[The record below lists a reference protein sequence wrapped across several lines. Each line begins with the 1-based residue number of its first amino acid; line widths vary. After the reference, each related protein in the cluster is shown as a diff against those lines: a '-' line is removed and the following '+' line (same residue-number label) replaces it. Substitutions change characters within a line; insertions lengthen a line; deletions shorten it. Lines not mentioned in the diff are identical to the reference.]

1 MTNSEVIGLMHSAAL
16 IVVQLAGPVLL
27 ISMAV
32 GVLISILQAATQIN
46 EQTLT
51 FVPKLVII
59 GVILLL
65 TGASMLEILQ
75 GYSYEIFEMML
86 K

>member
-1 MTNSEVIGLMHSAAL
+1 MTNSEVMDIMHMAAL
-16 IVVQLAGPVLL
+16 IIVQLAGPILL

-51 FVPKLVII
+51 FVPKLVLI
-59 GVILLL
+59 GLILLL
-65 TGASMLEILQ
+65 TGSSMLETLQ
-75 GYSYEIFEMML
+75 GFSYEIFELML

>member
-1 MTNSEVIGLMHSAAL
+1 MTNSEVIGLMYDSAL
-16 IVVQLAGPVLL
+16 VVIQLAGPILL
-27 ISMAV
+27 ISMAA

-51 FVPKLVII
+51 FVPKLVLI
-59 GVILLL
+59 GAILLI
-65 TGASMLEILQ
+65 TGSAMLEILQ
-75 GYSYEIFEMML
+75 GFTYRIFDMML

>member
-1 MTNSEVIGLMHSAAL
+1 MTNSEVIGIMQSAAM
-16 IVVQLAGPVLL
+16 IAVKLAAPILL
-27 ISMAV
+27 LSMGI

-51 FVPKLVII
+51 FVPKLILIAAV
-59 GVILLL
+59 LLL
-65 TGASMLEILQ
+65 TGGAMLELLQ
-75 GYSYEIFEMML
+75 GFSHEIFDLML

>member
-1 MTNSEVIGLMHSAAL
+1 MDIMHMAAL
-16 IVVQLAGPVLL
+16 IIVQLAGPILL

-32 GVLISILQAATQIN
+32 GVLISVLQAATQIN

-51 FVPKLVII
+51 FVPKLVLI
-59 GVILLL
+59 GLILLL
-65 TGASMLEILQ
+65 TGSSMLETLQ
-75 GYSYEIFEMML
+75 GFSYEIFELML

>member
-1 MTNSEVIGLMHSAAL
+1 MTNSEVMDIMHMAAL
-16 IVVQLAGPVLL
+16 IIVQLAGPILL

-32 GVLISILQAATQIN
+32 GVLISVLQAATQIN

-51 FVPKLVII
+51 FVPKLVLI
-59 GVILLL
+59 GLILLL
-65 TGASMLEILQ
+65 TGSSMLETLQ
-75 GYSYEIFEMML
+75 GFSYEIFELML

>member
-1 MTNSEVIGLMHSAAL
+1 MTNSEAISIMHTAAL
-16 IVVQLAGPVLL
+16 LIVQLAGPILL

-51 FVPKLVII
+51 FVPKLILI

-65 TGASMLEILQ
+65 TGAAMLELLQ
-75 GYSYEIFEMML
+75 DFSRQIFDMML
-86 K
+86 R

>member
-1 MTNSEVIGLMHSAAL
+1 MYDSALVVI
-16 IVVQLAGPVLL
+16 QLAGPILL

-51 FVPKLVII
+51 FVPKLVLI
-59 GVILLL
+59 GAILLI
-65 TGASMLEILQ
+65 TGSAMLEILQ
-75 GYSYEIFEMML
+75 GFTYRIFDMML